1 MTKTQEVLSKFAS
14 MVNTDTSYNL
24 KELQKILADAYK
36 ETGGKVKKTSDVKKE
51 PSQYNLYIRKEI
63 ENIKNNGVTDEE
75 REKLKESGFEDITPK
90 VYMKVAA
97 ERWKKRS
104 SAVTEE

>member
-14 MVNTDTSYNL
+14 MVNNDTSYNL

-36 ETGGKVKKTSDVKKE
+36 ETGVKVKKTSDVKKE

-104 SAVTEE
+104 SVVADE